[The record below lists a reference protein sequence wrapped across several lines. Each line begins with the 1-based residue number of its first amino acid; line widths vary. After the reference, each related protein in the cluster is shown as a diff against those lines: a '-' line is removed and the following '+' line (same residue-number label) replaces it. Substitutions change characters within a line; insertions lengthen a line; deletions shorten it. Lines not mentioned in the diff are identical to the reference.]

1 MGGKYEM
8 SGTERIETKKLVLRK
23 HVKEDADWLYLYLG
37 MDPKMYAY
45 SGWNPYA
52 TKAMAHKTIQTFIDH
67 YDDDFFF
74 SWAIELNGELI
85 GTIGAYDH
93 NVELNSIEVGIS
105 IERRNWSKGYASEA
119 LQAVLQY
126 LTAQKK
132 IKVVKA
138 WCAAENQGSKR
149 VMEKCGMKFINVE
162 HSALCINGKIFD
174 RLNYEYQNQ
183 MLENVSVV

>member
-1 MGGKYEM
+1 M
-8 SGTERIETKKLVLRK
+8 
-23 HVKEDADWLYLYLG
+23 
-37 MDPKMYAY
+37 
-45 SGWNPYA
+45 
-52 TKAMAHKTIQTFIDH
+52 
-67 YDDDFFF
+67 
-74 SWAIELNGELI
+74 I

-93 NVELNSIEVGIS
+93 NVELNTIEVGIS
-105 IERRNWSKGYASEA
+105 IERRNWSKGYASEV

-174 RLNYEYQNQ
+174 RLNYAYQNP